1 MRSTFTLALAAAAVM
16 GPAVASGS
24 TSSSRSRERRSEPY
38 HHSKGRDG
46 AFNPNH
52 PELQAIRRGA
62 ITASVADVAN
72 QSFDFVIAGGGLAGL
87 VAGARLSEWSNVTVL
102 VIEAGGD
109 GSDVETQQTIPGY
122 TYLHGISSNSP
133 YGWNYTTTNLTG
145 CNMLTKNIPLGRGLG
160 GSGAVNG
167 MFWCRGD
174 SVEYDA
180 WGSLNPNGNQTWDWA
195 EVNKYIMK
203 AENLTV
209 PSQSN
214 IDTFTIPID
223 TSAHGSGG
231 PLQIGW
237 SSFIYPVVANWVPT
251 WVNMGFAALDLA
263 AGSTH
268 GVTITPSTLNAPIG
282 SRSDSKTAY
291 IEPNSARPNLVVLT
305 GQQVTKVLFNG
316 TKDASGNII
325 ASGVQF
331 AASASDTTYT
341 VNANKEVI
349 LTAGTIGTSKLLQL
363 SGIGPTSVLT
373 GVGIDT
379 VLDLPVGYNY
389 QDHVSYTMYFDTV
402 DGIDSWYNL
411 ATNDTLQA
419 EALAEW
425 EASKTGVWTYINE
438 AVGYLSGSD
447 ILGGSAGATSFVS
460 GLDTTAMVTTLASK
474 YTLPSTV
481 QAGLKKQLDLQ
492 TAWLS
497 QSLGQFEIILHLWG
511 KSATSLGVQVAL
523 QHPFSRG
530 QTYINSNDPF
540 VMPILDP
547 GYFDIDADVQMMQDA
562 TAWVRTMTN
571 TAPMNTIMTNESL
584 PGASVTG
591 DALTTYFKTACGTEY
606 HPIGT
611 ASMLPQELGGVVD
624 TNLVVYGTSNLR
636 VLDSSIIPIHVS
648 AHTMASTYGVAEK
661 GCDIIKSQ
669 HWYVAPVVSST
680 STSASATS
688 SATSSANTES
698 ATAEAAAVASTG
710 LSTAAK
716 IGVGVGCGLG
726 AIGVLA
732 AIFLFCLRRKKSKPD
747 TVTKGAYMQGN
758 TSDQWM
764 DGYNTPNAFAMAGQN
779 RPSLDTMATADLHH
793 PNPQAAGYYNPHSP
807 APQQYTPPSQ
817 RPSHL
822 ALEQYYDR
830 Q

>member
-1 MRSTFTLALAAAAVM
+1 M
-16 GPAVASGS
+16 
-24 TSSSRSRERRSEPY
+24 
-38 HHSKGRDG
+38 
-46 AFNPNH
+46 
-52 PELQAIRRGA
+52 
-62 ITASVADVAN
+62 
-72 QSFDFVIAGGGLAGL
+72 
-87 VAGARLSEWSNVTVL
+87 
-102 VIEAGGD
+102 
-109 GSDVETQQTIPGY
+109 
-122 TYLHGISSNSP
+122 
-133 YGWNYTTTNLTG
+133 
-145 CNMLTKNIPLGRGLG
+145 
-160 GSGAVNG
+160 
-167 MFWCRGD
+167 
-174 SVEYDA
+174 
-180 WGSLNPNGNQTWDWA
+180 
-195 EVNKYIMK
+195 
-203 AENLTV
+203 
-209 PSQSN
+209 
-214 IDTFTIPID
+214 
-223 TSAHGSGG
+223 
-231 PLQIGW
+231 
-237 SSFIYPVVANWVPT
+237 
-251 WVNMGFAALDLA
+251 
-263 AGSTH
+263 
-268 GVTITPSTLNAPIG
+268 
-282 SRSDSKTAY
+282 
-291 IEPNSARPNLVVLT
+291 
-305 GQQVTKVLFNG
+305 
-316 TKDASGNII
+316 
-325 ASGVQF
+325 
-331 AASASDTTYT
+331 
-341 VNANKEVI
+341 
-349 LTAGTIGTSKLLQL
+349 
-363 SGIGPTSVLT
+363 
-373 GVGIDT
+373 
-379 VLDLPVGYNY
+379 
-389 QDHVSYTMYFDTV
+389 
-402 DGIDSWYNL
+402 
-411 ATNDTLQA
+411 
-419 EALAEW
+419 
-425 EASKTGVWTYINE
+425 WTYINE

-732 AIFLFCLRRKKSKPD
+732 AIVS
-747 TVTKGAYMQGN
+747 
-758 TSDQWM
+758 
-764 DGYNTPNAFAMAGQN
+764 
-779 RPSLDTMATADLHH
+779 
-793 PNPQAAGYYNPHSP
+793 
-807 APQQYTPPSQ
+807 
-817 RPSHL
+817 
-822 ALEQYYDR
+822 
-830 Q
+830 